1 MIKLLIVEDSPVTR
15 DLLTHILNSDPEITV
30 IGTATNGLEAIEFV
44 TRNKP
49 DVITMDLTMPKMGGF
64 EATRRIMETNPVPI
78 VILTASWDP
87 TDVSRT
93 WKAMEAG
100 AVHALEKPKF
110 TGDIE
115 RDESVRELIQTVK
128 LMSQVKVVRRWPQN
142 RYPQAPLTS
151 SSNKPLL
158 STVRVVAIG
167 ASTGGPP
174 VIKEILAALP
184 SDFPVPILV
193 VQHMAQNFT
202 RSFVDWLNQ
211 STPLNVKLASNGE
224 RASAGKV
231 YVGPDLFHMKI
242 NGNGTILLTR
252 DEPENGL
259 RPSVS
264 YLFRSVAEAFGKN
277 AMGVLLT
284 GMGRDGAEELNVM
297 KLKGAVTIAQDKD
310 SSVVHGMPGEAIKMG
325 AASFILSPQKIVEM
339 LNGLASGGSRK

>member
-1 MIKLLIVEDSPVTR
+1 MIKVLIVEDSPVVR
-15 DLLTHILNSDPEITV
+15 DLLTHILSSDPEITV
-30 IGTATNGLEAIEFV
+30 IGTASNGLEAIEFV
-44 TRNKP
+44 SNQRP
-49 DVITMDLTMPKMGGF
+49 DVVTMDITMPKMGGF

-100 AVHALEKPKF
+100 AVHALEKPRLLGEIE
-110 TGDIE
+110 GD
-115 RDESVRELIQTVK
+115 DNVRELIQTVK
-128 LMSQVKVVRRWPQN
+128 LMSEVKVVRRWP
-142 RYPQAPLTS
+142 RTRGLPTPSVS
-151 SSNKPLL
+151 SQSKPLL
-158 STVRVVAIG
+158 SVVRIVAIG

-174 VIKEILAALP
+174 IIKDILSALP
-184 SDFPVPILV
+184 REFPVPVLL
-193 VQHMAQNFT
+193 VQHMAPNFT

-211 STPLNVKLASNGE
+211 STPLEVKVPTNGE
-224 RASAGKV
+224 HASPGKV
-231 YVGPDLFHMKI
+231 FVGPDLFQMKI
-242 NGNGTILLTR
+242 NRDGIISLTQ

-277 AMGVLLT
+277 AMGILLT

-297 KLKGAVTIAQDKD
+297 RLRGAVTIAQDKD

-339 LNGLASGGSRK
+339 LHVLASGGSQK